1 MPLSVHSPFRCA
13 ALRSALR
20 SALSFA
26 LPLALM
32 GLAGS
37 LHAADWSEAV
47 NGDLSGAGLAPT
59 VLSVAAG
66 SNAVRGTT
74 GRAFAGGPVDRDYF
88 TITVPAGL
96 ELSEL
101 TVLAGTSVLG
111 DGSFLG
117 LMSGSTFTVPPTAVT
132 ADGLLGWTLFGE
144 NNIGDDLLGFMSTP
158 FFGSAGF
165 SPPLPAGS
173 YSFWVQETSVG
184 VSTYAI
190 SLVVTAVPEPST
202 ALFMLGGLAALA
214 AARKR
219 P

>member
-1 MPLSVHSPFRCA
+1 MSLSFHRPFRCA
-13 ALRSALR
+13 ALPVALV
-20 SALSFA
+20 F
-26 LPLALM
+26 M
-32 GLAGS
+32 AGS
-37 LHAADWSEAV
+37 LHAADWNETV
-47 NGDLSGAGLAPT
+47 NGDLSGDGLAPT
-59 VLSVAAG
+59 VLILAAG

-74 GRAFAGGPVDRDYF
+74 GRMFASGPVDKDYF
-88 TITVPAGL
+88 TVTVPAGL

-111 DGSFLG
+111 DGSFIG
-117 LMSGSTFTVPPTAVT
+117 LMSGSTFTVPPTAQT
-132 ADGLLGWTLFGE
+132 ADGLLGWTLFSE

-158 FFGSAGF
+158 SFGSSGF

-184 VSTYAI
+184 VSTYAL
-190 SLVVTAVPEPST
+190 SLVLTPVPEPST

-219 P
+219 R